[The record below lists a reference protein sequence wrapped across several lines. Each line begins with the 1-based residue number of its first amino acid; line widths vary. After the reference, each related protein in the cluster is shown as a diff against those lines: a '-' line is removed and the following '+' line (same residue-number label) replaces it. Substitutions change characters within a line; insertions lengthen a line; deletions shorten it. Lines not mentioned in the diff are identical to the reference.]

1 MLQRNNSPF
10 ILNNLWSKTMTVTKT
25 MNDTLH
31 TMTDLTN
38 KGMERMTSLGAL
50 NMGLFERMAAKQM
63 TAMGMLMEHGNRM
76 LTLTVGAKG
85 YNELFK
91 GQVGALQ
98 DLGKVV
104 MEESRDN
111 LALSGEVR
119 GEYQSWFKK
128 NLEEMQVDLRKVMP
142 AV

>member
-1 MLQRNNSPF
+1 
-10 ILNNLWSKTMTVTKT
+10 MTVTKT
-25 MNDTLH
+25 LNDTLH
-31 TMTDLTN
+31 TMTDFTN
-38 KGMERMTSLGAL
+38 KGVERMTSLGEL
-50 NMGLFERMAAKQM
+50 NMSLFERMAAKQM
-63 TAMGMLMEHGNRM
+63 AAMSTLMEHGNRM
-76 LTLTVGAKG
+76 YTLAVGAKG

-91 GQVGALQ
+91 SQVGALQ

-111 LALSGEVR
+111 LALTGEVR

-128 NLEEMQVDLRKVMP
+128 NLEEVQADLRKMVP